1 MASPFASVR
10 RLGAAMVALLLARAE
25 FASLELAQTRE
36 QLLRW
41 VVLALFGAVFALL
54 ALIAGSALLA
64 VVLWPKLGWITLAGL
79 TAIYGLGA
87 LWLLLGLRR
96 EIDAAPPVLAQ
107 TLRELSAD
115 RDALRAA
122 ARRDDGDAP

>member
-10 RLGAAMVALLLARAE
+10 RLTSATVALLVARAE
-25 FASLELAQTRE
+25 FASLELAQTRD

-41 VVLALFGAVFALL
+41 VVLALFGAVLALL
-54 ALIAGSALLA
+54 ALIAGSALLT
-64 VVLWPKLGWITLAGL
+64 VVLWPHWGWITLAVL
-79 TAIYGLGA
+79 FAIYALGA
-87 LWLLLGLRR
+87 LWLLRGLSK

-107 TLRELSAD
+107 TLRELSVD

-122 ARRDDGDAP
+122 GRGDDGDAP